1 MKAEVPY
8 LARLARQAAGQAML
22 WPPRQLFTGEIGVPA
37 RWPDRGGSPRRHV
50 TAATGLPGPLAPA
63 ATGDDRIEAAHGVG
77 TGEERWAGLEPA
89 SAASAAPLPAPG
101 APTTS
106 AAPPSAPGTPVTPAT
121 STAPPSA
128 PGTPVTPATS
138 TAPGAAATPVTSAWP
153 EPAGL
158 PVTPGRP
165 DMHEPPQAA
174 PRRRRTSSS
183 GPPAAGPANPAR
195 TGLVPPGEPPAAS
208 SLPPAGGTGRARPPE
223 SWVSPLWGAPVDLPE
238 ALKLAPVA
246 DEAARRAVS
255 ASPAGPAAPPSGPGT
270 AVPAG
275 SRPGQRADDAGTSVA
290 RGAAGHREP
299 GAGRATAPDRPR
311 ELTPVR
317 DLMPPPA
324 SRTGPATMPG
334 TEPGEP
340 YREPRA
346 PGRPY
351 LSIGTIE
358 VTVVPPAPPAA
369 AGREAQPSPPVTPRW
384 SRPPSLLASSAGRDR
399 LRDGLRRWYGTAQ
412 G

>member
-22 WPPRQLFTGEIGVPA
+22 WPPRQLFTGDIGLPV

-50 TAATGLPGPLAPA
+50 TAATSLPGPLAPA
-63 ATGDDRIEAAHGVG
+63 ATGDDRIAAAHGVG
-77 TGEERWAGLEPA
+77 TGEERRAGLEPGP
-89 SAASAAPLPAPG
+89 AASAAPPPVPGASAAPPPVPG
-101 APTTS
+101 APVTPGTS
-106 AAPPSAPGTPVTPAT
+106 AAPPPVPGAPDPLA
-121 STAPPSA
+121 AA
-128 PGTPVTPATS
+128 

-158 PVTPGRP
+158 PVMPGRP
-165 DMHEPPQAA
+165 DMHGPSQAA
-174 PRRRRTSSS
+174 PRRRRTSYS
-183 GPPAAGPANPAR
+183 GPPAAGPENPAGAAPV
-195 TGLVPPGEPPAAS
+195 TPPGEPPATS
-208 SLPPAGGTGRARPPE
+208 SLPPAGGARRARPPE

-238 ALKLAPVA
+238 ALELAPVA

-270 AVPAG
+270 AVPAA
-275 SRPGQRADDAGTSVA
+275 SRPGQRTDDAGTSVA
-290 RGAAGHREP
+290 GGAAGHRGP

-311 ELTPVR
+311 ELAPVG

-334 TEPGEP
+334 IEPGEP

-369 AGREAQPSPPVTPRW
+369 AGREAQPSPPVTPGW

>member
-1 MKAEVPY
+1 MGRPRTRIG
-8 LARLARQAAGQAML
+8 RL
-22 WPPRQLFTGEIGVPA
+22 
-37 RWPDRGGSPRRHV
+37 RR
-50 TAATGLPGPLAPA
+50 A
-63 ATGDDRIEAAHGVG
+63 
-77 TGEERWAGLEPA
+77 
-89 SAASAAPLPAPG
+89 APG
-101 APTTS
+101 AGHPCHAGRHRRAAIRAGHPCHAGRLHRAWRRSDARHLGLAGTGGPS
-106 AAPPSAPGTPVTPAT
+106 RDARPPGHARAAAGCAAPASHFILRPARRWPG
-121 STAPPSA
+121 
-128 PGTPVTPATS
+128 
-138 TAPGAAATPVTSAWP
+138 
-153 EPAGL
+153 E
-158 PVTPGRP
+158 PGRNRSR
-165 DMHEPPQAA
+165 AA
-174 PRRRRTSSS
+174 
-183 GPPAAGPANPAR
+183 
-195 TGLVPPGEPPAAS
+195 PGEPPAAS

-238 ALKLAPVA
+238 APELAPVA
-246 DEAARRAVS
+246 GEAARRAVS

-275 SRPGQRADDAGTSVA
+275 SRPGQRTDDAGTSVA
-290 RGAAGHREP
+290 RGAAGRREP

-311 ELTPVR
+311 ELAPVR

-324 SRTGPATMPG
+324 SRTGPAAMPG

-358 VTVVPPAPPAA
+358 VTVVPLAPPAA
-369 AGREAQPSPPVTPRW
+369 AGREAQPSPPVTPGW

>member
-1 MKAEVPY
+1 MALVP
-8 LARLARQAAGQAML
+8 
-22 WPPRQLFTGEIGVPA
+22 E
-37 RWPDRGGSPRRHV
+37 S
-50 TAATGLPGPLAPA
+50 
-63 ATGDDRIEAAHGVG
+63 
-77 TGEERWAGLEPA
+77 ERWAGLEPA
-89 SAASAAPLPAPG
+89 SAGRRAGAASPRAGPPQPPPPRRHPRRAPLSRRPPPPRLAPQRR
-101 APTTS
+101 
-106 AAPPSAPGTPVTPAT
+106 PSPRPGRNRP
-121 STAPPSA
+121 
-128 PGTPVTPATS
+128 
-138 TAPGAAATPVTSAWP
+138 
-153 EPAGL
+153 GL

-183 GPPAAGPANPAR
+183 GPPAAGPANPAG
-195 TGLVPPGEPPAAS
+195 TGPVPPGEPPAAS

-238 ALKLAPVA
+238 ALELAPVA

-270 AVPAG
+270 AAPAG

-369 AGREAQPSPPVTPRW
+369 AGREAQPSPPVTPRLV
-384 SRPPSLLASSAGRDR
+384 PPSFPARVERGQGQAPGRAPPLVRNRAGLMGARDDVGLVRGDRLPDRAGQEPVGSSADLGR
-399 LRDGLRRWYGTAQ
+399 GRRRRGRADVHAELHRAGARRGTADSPAPS
-412 G
+412 